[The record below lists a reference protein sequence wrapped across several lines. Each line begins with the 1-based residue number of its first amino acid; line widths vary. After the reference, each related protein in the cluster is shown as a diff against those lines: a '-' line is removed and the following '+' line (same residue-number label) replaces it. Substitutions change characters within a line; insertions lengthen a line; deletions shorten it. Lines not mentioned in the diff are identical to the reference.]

1 VQQPAGVDEMS
12 SFKIVF
18 PVRPASCEIKP
29 LFRHGILLPKIKNSP
44 IKQSRI
50 GQWITFP
57 LSITKMFYLK
67 TNDIEK
73 RTALLD
79 YLKSQNIHAVFHYV
93 PLHTS
98 IAGKKYSSFFGKDI
112 YTTQESEKL
121 IRLPM
126 FYGLKTNA
134 IHRITNEIHNFYH
147 QLA

>member
-67 TNDIEK
+67 TNINGFVSPFINDKKQK
-73 RTALLD
+73 RRD
-79 YLKSQNIHAVFHYV
+79 
-93 PLHTS
+93 
-98 IAGKKYSSFFGKDI
+98 
-112 YTTQESEKL
+112 
-121 IRLPM
+121 
-126 FYGLKTNA
+126 
-134 IHRITNEIHNFYH
+134 
-147 QLA
+147 